1 MNRREF
7 LAGASAISLALMV
20 PLPSAGSYHKEYSM
34 PSLMAVLLDMT
45 DDQFHAID
53 ADKRH
58 LLMAALYEVWNDD
71 PEVVELLVGAVT
83 EQSPPLLRELH
94 DRLKTQAQRW
104 YQAVNCAP

>member
-45 DDQFHAID
+45 DDQFHAIHQ
-53 ADKRH
+53 DKRH

-71 PEVVELLVGAVT
+71 PEVVELLAGAVS
-83 EQSPPLLRELH
+83 EQSPRLLRDLH
-94 DRLKTQAQRW
+94 ARLKEQAQAW
-104 YQAVNCAP
+104 YQAVTCQP

>member
-20 PLPSAGSYHKEYSM
+20 PLPSAGSSHKEYTM

-53 ADKRH
+53 PDKRH
-58 LLMAALYEVWNDD
+58 LMMAALYEVWNDD
-71 PEVVELLVGAVT
+71 PDVVELLVGAVT